1 MNWMMSNVTVKPDKN
16 DNIFPNKST
25 PEAKID
31 GPAALF
37 TAMSRML
44 VNGGE
49 PEASLSD
56 HPKVTASV
64 HFKEALMILMILAP
78 LIGVIGAALFSY
90 GAWLVFPPAGFIT
103 AGVLCLFWSWAVSKY
118 LSAPRNV
125 QNEGGD

>member
-1 MNWMMSNVTVKPDKN
+1 MAGNLRQAFLTTW
-16 DNIFPNKST
+16 
-25 PEAKID
+25 
-31 GPAALF
+31 
-37 TAMSRML
+37 
-44 VNGGE
+44 
-49 PEASLSD
+49 
-56 HPKVTASV
+56 KVTASV

-125 QNEGGD
+125 HNEGGD